1 MKKLSMLVL
10 SAIFIGVISCRDT
23 KKEQQELD
31 ATLDKIESI
40 EQEIDNTVQE
50 VEKKAEEV
58 ESALS
63 ELDSI

>member
-1 MKKLSMLVL
+1 MKKLSMMAL
-10 SAIFIGVISCRDT
+10 AILFVGVVSCRDE

-31 ATLDKIESI
+31 ATLDKIESV
-40 EQEIDNTVQE
+40 ELEMDNTLEE

-63 ELDSI
+63 ELDSL